1 VYFSD
6 FAFNGTRKIRIFAFC
21 LTSVRQQKLYE
32 NKENDYMGFSFN
44 FFGTQEVRKFNY
56 RPRFYDP
63 EKEERR
69 RKFGDHSKEAEGKP
83 YVPGQH
89 IKGSL
94 RDGNY
99 SRTEEIGKNQKV
111 VGIITTFLLFAVI
124 FLIVKYYPILL
135 EALSK

>member
-1 VYFSD
+1 MWC
-6 FAFNGTRKIRIFAFC
+6 AKT
-21 LTSVRQQKLYE
+21 QKCII
-32 NKENDYMGFSFN
+32 MGFSFN

-69 RKFGDHSKEAEGKP
+69 RKFGDHSKEAANKP

-99 SRTEEIGKNQKV
+99 SRTEEVGKNQKV
-111 VGIITTFLLFAVI
+111 IGVITTLLLFAVI

>member
-1 VYFSD
+1 
-6 FAFNGTRKIRIFAFC
+6 
-21 LTSVRQQKLYE
+21 
-32 NKENDYMGFSFN
+32 MGFSFN

-63 EKEERR
+63 EAEERR
-69 RKFGDHSKEAEGKP
+69 KKYGDFTKP
-83 YVPGQH
+83 KDEKYVPGN
-89 IKGSL
+89 IVKGSL

-111 VGIITTFLLFAVI
+111 IGMVTTFLLFAVI
-124 FLIVKYYPILL
+124 FLIVRYYPILL

>member
-1 VYFSD
+1 
-6 FAFNGTRKIRIFAFC
+6 
-21 LTSVRQQKLYE
+21 
-32 NKENDYMGFSFN
+32 MGFSFN

-69 RKFGDHSKEAEGKP
+69 RKFGDHSAGKKP

-99 SRTEEIGKNQKV
+99 SRTEDIGKSQMV
-111 VGIITTFLLFAVI
+111 IGIITTFLLFAVI